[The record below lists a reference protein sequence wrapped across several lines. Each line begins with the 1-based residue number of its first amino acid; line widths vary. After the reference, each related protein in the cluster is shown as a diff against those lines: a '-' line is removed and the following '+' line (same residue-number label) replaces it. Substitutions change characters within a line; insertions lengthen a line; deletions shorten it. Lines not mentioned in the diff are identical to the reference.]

1 MISTGWNWAPYSQ
14 DTNGLVPYGSYG
26 NLIWFK
32 LDGPEKGIGFVSVA
46 FWKIAPETWPKNTE
60 KTGCIPQKAVAKFH
74 GQI

>member
-1 MISTGWNWAPYSQ
+1 MKKKQVSSDMISTGWNWAPYSQ

-46 FWKIAPETWPKNTE
+46 F
-60 KTGCIPQKAVAKFH
+60 
-74 GQI
+74 

>member
-14 DTNGLVPYGSYG
+14 DPNGLVPYGSYG

-46 FWKIAPETWPKNTE
+46 F
-60 KTGCIPQKAVAKFH
+60 
-74 GQI
+74 